1 MFVLP
6 SIIFAFAAS
15 IPALYFIYKKLISAD
30 MQQLVFPFPSYYA
43 CMIGIFLGLGIP
55 AISSIIPI
63 KNALSKTLGDS
74 LNMDRQKTSG
84 IVIKVND
91 GKVNVIPYLLFGLIT
106 VTYGVCVFFLLP
118 YSLLTLNLSLVLGIF
133 FAILIAMLFGLTL
146 ISYNL

>member
-1 MFVLP
+1 
-6 SIIFAFAAS
+6 
-15 IPALYFIYKKLISAD
+15 
-30 MQQLVFPFPSYYA
+30 
-43 CMIGIFLGLGIP
+43 
-55 AISSIIPI
+55 
-63 KNALSKTLGDS
+63 
-74 LNMDRQKTSG
+74 MDRQKTSG